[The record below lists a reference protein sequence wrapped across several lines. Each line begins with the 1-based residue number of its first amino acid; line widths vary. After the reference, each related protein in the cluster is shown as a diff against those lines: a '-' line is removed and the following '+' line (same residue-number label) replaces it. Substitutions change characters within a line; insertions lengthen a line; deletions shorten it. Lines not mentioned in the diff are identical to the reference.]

1 MKSETF
7 STVRARVSEAAAR
20 SHVPYSGR
28 ADAAILVLADGA
40 WIPGVR
46 IETASFSLSI
56 PPLVNAV
63 TTAVSLGRNDVVAAA
78 ISRPF
83 TPAERAYA
91 SACALLDR
99 LTPAAADVLTAS
111 ADTELS
117 PRESLP
123 PYVQQ
128 GAALDPKSGI
138 TLARE
143 VAERAYVP
151 ESGFPVGC
159 AALTRDGYVPGVN
172 VEHPDWMH
180 ILCAERNALGTC
192 ISYGLGEISSIFLTC
207 LKDAA
212 CTPCGACRQLLVELA
227 PTAALWMDR
236 GSAPPRRAD
245 PDALLPGSFGGEHL
259 TPNT

>member
-1 MKSETF
+1 MKSETY
-7 STVRARVSEAAAR
+7 SPVRARVSEAAAR

-28 ADAAILVLADGA
+28 AEAAILVLADET

-46 IETASFSLSI
+46 VESASFSLAI

-63 TTAVSLGRNDVVAAA
+63 TTAVSLGRHDVVAAVV
-78 ISRPF
+78 SRPF

-91 SACALLDR
+91 SACALLES
-99 LTPAAADVLTAS
+99 LVPAAADVLTVS
-111 ADTELS
+111 ADTEVSLG
-117 PRESLP
+117 ESLR
-123 PYVQQ
+123 PYVRQ
-128 GAALDPKSGI
+128 GAALDPTSGI

-143 VAERAYVP
+143 VAECAYVP
-151 ESGFPVGC
+151 ESGFAVGC
-159 AALTRDGYVPGVN
+159 AARTREGYVPGVN

-207 LKDAA
+207 LQDTT

-236 GSAPPRRAD
+236 GSARPRRSN
-245 PDALLPGSFGGEHL
+245 PDVLLPGSFGGEHP